1 MTDAAPLS
9 VLIVDDDFRV
19 AAVHQG
25 FVERIEGFRVVGQAH
40 TAAQA
45 LDLGRS
51 LRPDLVLLDLY
62 LPDGDGLG
70 VARALLEEPAP
81 PTVMVISAATDVDA
95 VRRSMQLGAV
105 HYLVKPFGFAA
116 LADRLAAI
124 RAAHAQLALWPDEAS
139 QDDISKVFGLL
150 RTASP
155 PSGEEDGARLA
166 PTLRLVR
173 DAIARSGG
181 SLSAS
186 EVARSIGIS
195 RATAQ
200 RYLSRLEQSG
210 LVTLELRYGATGRP
224 EHQYSV
230 GRR

>member
-1 MTDAAPLS
+1 MTAPQLS

-19 AAVHQG
+19 ASVHKG

-62 LPDGDGLG
+62 LPDGDGLE
-70 VARALLEEPAP
+70 VARALLEEQTP
-81 PTVMVISAATDVDA
+81 PIVMVISAATDVDA
-95 VRRSMQLGAV
+95 VRRSVQLGAV
-105 HYLVKPFGFAA
+105 HYLVKPFGIAA
-116 LADRLAAI
+116 LADRLTAI
-124 RAAHAQLALWPDEAS
+124 RAAHAQLARWPEEAS
-139 QDDISKVFGLL
+139 QADITKVFGLL

-155 PSGEEDGARLA
+155 SPSEDDGARLA
-166 PTLRLVR
+166 PTLRSVR
-173 DAIARSGG
+173 DAIAASGG
-181 SLSAS
+181 SMSAS
-186 EVARSIGIS
+186 EVAQSIGIS

-210 LVTLELRYGATGRP
+210 LVALELRYGSTGRP
-224 EHQYSV
+224 EHRYSV
-230 GRR
+230 SR

>member
-1 MTDAAPLS
+1 MTSDQLS

-19 AAVHQG
+19 ASVHQG
-25 FVERIEGFRVVGQAH
+25 FVERVEGFRVVGQAH
-40 TAAQA
+40 TAAEA
-45 LDLGRS
+45 LDMARS
-51 LRPDLVLLDLY
+51 LRPDVVLLDLY

-81 PTVMVISAATDVDA
+81 PTVMVVSAATDVDA
-95 VRRSMQLGAV
+95 VRRSVQLGAV

-116 LADRLAAI
+116 LAERLTAI
-124 RAAHAQLALWPDEAS
+124 RSAHAQLARWPDEAS
-139 QDDISKVFGLL
+139 QDDITRVFELL
-150 RTASP
+150 RAASAP
-155 PSGEEDGARLA
+155 ASESEGGRLA
-166 PTLRLVR
+166 PTLRVIR
-173 DAIARSGG
+173 DAIAASGG

-210 LVTLELRYGATGRP
+210 LITLELRYGSTGRP
-224 EHQYSV
+224 EHRYSV
-230 GRR
+230 SRR